1 MRWLGPSPAL
11 LARLFGKRYE
21 FRLPWGVTRRCLPGG
36 NSRQDRS
43 LTRRWYGQAGA
54 VSGDQAELPGPV
66 GSLGTVGG
74 VVRAG
79 LGRRRAVLLGG
90 AAAVLLGGWFAATA
104 VIAGHGWY
112 DTRSS
117 QVPWLPIAAAGS
129 LGALLAASRIPV
141 VARALTAP
149 GMASRLVLPHAF
161 RVTGVF
167 FLLYLALAY
176 LPALFALQAGLGDI
190 AAGIAAPL
198 VARRLAQGTGRRAA
212 MWFNV
217 YGLTDLAAGITLGA
231 LTGYGLLHVTPSS
244 TPISQLPLALV
255 IAADVPLMLAL
266 HTTSLVTLARAA
278 RPRPPAAAR
287 SFPVP
292 RRALL

>member
-1 MRWLGPSPAL
+1 MYDPPAYVWALTIAGPTAIAVTTCIAL
-11 LARLFGKRYE
+11 Y
-21 FRLPWGVTRRCLPGG
+21 
-36 NSRQDRS
+36 
-43 LTRRWYGQAGA
+43 
-54 VSGDQAELPGPV
+54 
-66 GSLGTVGG
+66 GG

-79 LGRRRAVLLGG
+79 LGRRRAALLGG

-167 FLLYLALAY
+167 FLLYLALGH

-212 MWFNV
+212 VWFNV

-231 LTGYGLLHVTPSS
+231 LTGYGLLDVTPSS

-266 HTTSLVTLARAA
+266 HTTSLITLARAP
-278 RPRPPAAAR
+278 RPGPPAAGR
-287 SFPVP
+287 SFPAP
-292 RRALL
+292 RRAAVTQSPASRAR